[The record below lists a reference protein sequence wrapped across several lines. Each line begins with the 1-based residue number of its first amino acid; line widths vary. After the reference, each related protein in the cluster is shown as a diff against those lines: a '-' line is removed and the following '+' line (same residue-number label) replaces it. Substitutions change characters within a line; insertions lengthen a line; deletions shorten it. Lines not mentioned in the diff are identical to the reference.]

1 MTETKVIN
9 IYEEDWKWIFDNRNS
24 EHKSIADVVHSLV
37 EQREKAV
44 TQ

>member
-1 MTETKVIN
+1 MTTTKVIN
-9 IYEEDWKWIFDNRNS
+9 IYEPDWKWIFDNRDS

-37 EQREKAV
+37 EQRNQAV